1 VIVGVGDGFGLGV
14 KFFSLDC
21 SLWVGRKSVSYTEKG
36 RGDMGDG
43 GTYEDLESESVG
55 WLVIRCFLS
64 GLGVFGDAMNLLV
77 IS

>member
-1 VIVGVGDGFGLGV
+1 
-14 KFFSLDC
+14 
-21 SLWVGRKSVSYTEKG
+21 
-36 RGDMGDG
+36 MGDG